1 MKIIVVSDT
10 HGHNEAFLEAALSI
24 EKPDLLIHLGDYV
37 RDAQEIANLLDIE
50 FLTVK
55 GNGDYAARNFNED
68 ELVEING
75 KKLFLTH
82 GHRHYVSYDRDTLL
96 KKGMEL
102 GADIIL
108 YGHTHIPLIEKEGN
122 VLIMNPGS
130 PSLPRQWDR
139 KRTFG
144 IITIGDEIQTEIIE
158 IKS

>member
-10 HGHNEAFLEAALSI
+10 HGHNEPFLEAAISI

-37 RDAQEIANLLDIE
+37 RDAQEIAKVLDIE

-82 GHRHYVSYDRDTLL
+82 GHRHHVSYNRDTLL

-130 PSLPRQWDR
+130 PSLPRQSDR

-144 IITIGDEIQTEIIE
+144 IINIDEWIEVEIIE
-158 IKS
+158 MDK